1 MEKDILNY
9 LPTVMFRGTPC
20 RFSSS
25 TPLQVLLL
33 NFDPIRFSSSTLTSS
48 LGSWYLY
55 SYPIRCSSYIPILDL
70 ESAESYHIIH
80 RTAGYLS
87 TSVLWAP
94 RLGHARGPGAAAKSI

>member
-80 RTAGYLS
+80 RTAGYLYLC
-87 TSVLWAP
+87 SV
-94 RLGHARGPGAAAKSI
+94 GAAARTC